1 MTDTTETTAAETSDT
16 TAETPTGATA
26 DVTAATAETVD
37 ASAETTAAAPKTASH
52 DTEPNP
58 KLRAFMNSGWAD
70 SERQDVT
77 LSDVGVWAAKRRD
90 ALSQAFA
97 GERLV
102 IPAGTYKV
110 RSNDTDFVFR
120 PHTDYVWLAG
130 DQTSDAVLVL
140 EPNGTSGHD
149 SVLYFRPRA
158 DRSEG
163 EEFWRDR
170 MYGELWAGRRPSL
183 TETAKEFGIETR
195 HVDRLAD
202 ALKGDV
208 PTRVR
213 RGEDA
218 SIGSLLSGAKTDT
231 DRDREL
237 AATLSEL
244 RLVKDPFEIEQLRNA
259 VAITHRGF
267 SDVLA
272 EMDKVREYGER
283 WIEGTFWR
291 RARAEG
297 NDVGYTSIAAAG
309 PHATTLHWIEN
320 DGAVNDGTLMLLDM
334 GVENRQLYT
343 ADITRTLPVS
353 GEFTPRQREL
363 YQLVLDAQNA
373 GIDALRPGVT
383 FRTAHDA
390 AMEVIV
396 HGLDAMELL
405 PVSAA
410 EALDPE
416 SMLYQRYTLHG
427 VSHMLGLDVHDCS
440 AARAEMYRKGDL
452 QTGYVLT
459 VEPGLYFQSDD
470 LTVPEDLRGIGIR
483 IEDDILITDEGAENL
498 SDAMPRTIEDL
509 QNWMSS

>member
-1 MTDTTETTAAETSDT
+1 MSDSTDK
-16 TAETPTGATA
+16 
-26 DVTAATAETVD
+26 
-37 ASAETTAAAPKTASH
+37 APKTASH
-52 DTEPNP
+52 DTPSGE
-58 KLRAFMNSGWAD
+58 KLREFMNSGWG
-70 SERQDVT
+70 SIERDDVT
-77 LSDVGVWAAKRRD
+77 LSDVGTWAAKRRD
-90 ALSQAFA
+90 ALSQAFP

-110 RSNDTDFVFR
+110 RSNDTDYAFR
-120 PHTDYVWLAG
+120 PHTDYVWLVG

-195 HVDRLAD
+195 HVD
-202 ALKGDV
+202 ALGDVLKSDV

-213 RGEDA
+213 RGEDS
-218 SIGSLLSGAKTDT
+218 SISSLLSGAKTDA
-231 DRDREL
+231 DRDGEL
-237 AATLSEL
+237 AFVLSEL
-244 RLVKDPFEIEQLRNA
+244 RLVKDAFEIEQLREA
-259 VAITHRGF
+259 CAITHRGF
-267 SDVLA
+267 SDVLSDMA
-272 EMDKVREYGER
+272 SVRKYGER

-320 DGAVNDGTLMLLDM
+320 DGPVNDGTLMLLDM
-334 GVENRQLYT
+334 GVENRNLYT
-343 ADITRTLPVS
+343 ADITRTLPVN

-363 YQLVLDAQNA
+363 YQLVLDSQNA
-373 GIDALRPGVT
+373 GIAALKPGVP
-383 FRTAHDA
+383 FRSGHNA

-396 HGLDAMELL
+396 RGLEAMELL
-405 PVSAA
+405 PVSAE
-410 EALDPE
+410 EALDPN
-416 SMLYQRYTLHG
+416 SGIYQRYTLHG
-427 VSHMLGLDVHDCS
+427 VSHMLGIDVHDCA
-440 AARAEMYRKGDL
+440 AARNEKYNKGNVEA
-452 QTGYVLT
+452 GYVLT
-459 VEPGLYFQSDD
+459 VEPGLYFQAED

-483 IEDDILITDEGAENL
+483 IEDDILITADGTENL
-498 SDAMPRTIEDL
+498 SDAMPREIEAI
-509 QNWMSS
+509 QAWMAG

>member
-1 MTDTTETTAAETSDT
+1 MTDTTETTAAEN
-16 TAETPTGATA
+16 A
-26 DVTAATAETVD
+26 TAATTPVSTPAG
-37 ASAETTAAAPKTASH
+37 SAATEGAAPKTASH
-52 DTEPNP
+52 DNEPNP

-90 ALSQAFA
+90 ALSQAFP

-102 IPAGTYKV
+102 VPAGTYKV
-110 RSNDTDFVFR
+110 RSNDTDYVFR

-149 SVLYFRPRA
+149 AVLYFRPRA
-158 DRSEG
+158 DRGEG

-183 TETAKEFGIETR
+183 SETSKEFGLETR

-218 SIGSLLSGAKTDT
+218 SLTALLSGTKTDA

-244 RLVKDPFEIEQLRNA
+244 RLVKDPYELEQLRDA

-297 NDVGYTSIAAAG
+297 NDVGYSSIAAAG

-320 DGAVNDGTLMLLDM
+320 DGPVVDGTLMLLDM
-334 GVENRQLYT
+334 GVENRRLYT
-343 ADITRTLPVS
+343 ADITRTLPVN
-353 GEFTPRQREL
+353 GEFTPRQRDL

-373 GIDALRPGVT
+373 GIAAVRPGAA
-383 FRTAHDA
+383 FRAGHEA

-396 HGLDAMELL
+396 HGLDAMDLL
-405 PVSAA
+405 PVSAE

-427 VSHMLGLDVHDCS
+427 VSHMLGLDVHDCA
-440 AARAEMYRKGDL
+440 AARNETYRKGEL
-452 QTGYVLT
+452 KTGYVLT
-459 VEPGLYFQSDD
+459 VEPGLYFQADD

-483 IEDDILITDEGAENL
+483 IEDDILITDDGAENL
-498 SDAMPRTIEDL
+498 SDAMPRDIEGI
-509 QNWMSS
+509 QNWMAS

>member
-1 MTDTTETTAAETSDT
+1 MTENTT
-16 TAETPTGATA
+16 
-26 DVTAATAETVD
+26 
-37 ASAETTAAAPKTASH
+37 APKTASH
-52 DTEPNP
+52 DSVPSE
-58 KLRAFMNSGWAD
+58 KLTAFMNSGWAD

-77 LSDVGVWAAKRRD
+77 LSDAGGWAAKRRD
-90 ALSQAFA
+90 ALSQAFP

-110 RSNDTDFVFR
+110 RSNDTDYVFR

-149 SVLYFRPRA
+149 SVLYFRPRS
-158 DRSEG
+158 DRSQG
-163 EEFWRDR
+163 SEFWRDR
-170 MYGELWAGRRPSL
+170 TYGELWAGRRPSL
-183 TETAKEFGIETR
+183 AETASEFGIETR
-195 HVDRLAD
+195 HLDQLDD
-202 ALKGDV
+202 ALKNDV

-213 RGEDA
+213 RAEDH
-218 SIGSLLSGAKTDT
+218 SIASLLTGARTDET
-231 DRDREL
+231 RDREL
-237 AATLSEL
+237 ATTLSEL
-244 RLVKDPFEIEQLRNA
+244 RLVKDPWEIEQLREA

-267 SDVLA
+267 SDVFA
-272 EMDKVREYGER
+272 EMDRVREYGER

-320 DGAVNDGTLMLLDM
+320 DGPVVDGTLMLLDM

-343 ADITRTLPVS
+343 ADITRTLPVN
-353 GEFTPRQREL
+353 GEFTPRQRDL

-373 GIDALRPGVT
+373 GIAALKPGVP
-383 FRTAHDA
+383 FQSGHNA

-405 PVSAA
+405 PVSVE
-410 EALDPE
+410 EALDPD
-416 SMLYQRYTLHG
+416 SKLHQRYTLHG
-427 VSHMLGLDVHDCS
+427 TSHMLGLDVHDCAS
-440 AARAEMYRKGDL
+440 ARDETYRKGDL
-452 QTGYVLT
+452 ETGYVLT
-459 VEPGLYFQSDD
+459 VEPGLYFQADD

-483 IEDDILITDEGAENL
+483 IEDDILITETGAENL
-498 SDAMPRTIEDL
+498 SDAMPRTIEGL

>member
-1 MTDTTETTAAETSDT
+1 MTENTAETS
-16 TAETPTGATA
+16 
-26 DVTAATAETVD
+26 
-37 ASAETTAAAPKTASH
+37 APKTASH
-52 DTEPNP
+52 DNEPSQ

-70 SERQDVT
+70 SERHD
-77 LSDVGVWAAKRRD
+77 LAPSDVGVWAAKRRD
-90 ALSQAFA
+90 ALSQSFP

-110 RSNDTDFVFR
+110 RSNDTDYVFR
-120 PHTDYVWLAG
+120 PHTDYVWLTG
-130 DQTSDAVLVL
+130 NQTSDAVLVL

-158 DRSEG
+158 DRSQG

-170 MYGELWAGRRPSL
+170 MYGELWAGRRPSPP
-183 TETAKEFGIETR
+183 ETAKEFGLETR
-195 HVDRLAD
+195 HVDQLAD
-202 ALKGDV
+202 AFKGDV

-213 RGEDA
+213 RGEDE
-218 SIGSLLSGAKTDT
+218 SIAALLSGARIEEQKDG
-231 DRDREL
+231 EF

-244 RLVKDPFEIEQLRNA
+244 RLVKDAYELEQLRDA

-272 EMDKVREYGER
+272 EMDKVRQYGER

-320 DGAVNDGTLMLLDM
+320 DGPVNDGTLMLLDM

-343 ADITRTLPVS
+343 ADITRTLPVN
-353 GEFTPRQREL
+353 GEFTPRQRDL

-373 GIDALRPGVT
+373 GIEALKPGAA
-383 FRTAHDA
+383 FRSGHEA

-405 PVSAA
+405 PVSAE

-416 SMLYQRYTLHG
+416 SRLYQRYTLHG

-440 AARAEMYRKGDL
+440 AARGETYRQGDV
-452 QTGYVLT
+452 QAGYVLT

-483 IEDDILITDEGAENL
+483 IEDDVLITADGNENL
-498 SDAMPRTIEDL
+498 SDAMPRTVEGL
-509 QNWMSS
+509 QNWMAS

>member
-1 MTDTTETTAAETSDT
+1 MTENTT
-16 TAETPTGATA
+16 
-26 DVTAATAETVD
+26 
-37 ASAETTAAAPKTASH
+37 APKTASH
-52 DTEPNP
+52 DSEPSA
-58 KLRAFMNSGWAD
+58 KLTAFMNSGWAD

-77 LSDVGVWAAKRRD
+77 LSDAGVWAAKRRD
-90 ALSQAFA
+90 ALSQAFP

-110 RSNDTDFVFR
+110 RSNDTDYVFR

-140 EPNGTSGHD
+140 EPNGTTGHD
-149 SVLYFRPRA
+149 SVLYFRPRS
-158 DRSEG
+158 DRSQG
-163 EEFWRDR
+163 SEFWRDR
-170 MYGELWAGRRPSL
+170 SYGELWAGRRPSL
-183 TETAKEFGIETR
+183 AETAGEFGIETR
-195 HVDRLAD
+195 HLDELGD
-202 ALKGDV
+202 ALKNDV

-213 RGEDA
+213 RAEDQ
-218 SIGSLLSGAKTDT
+218 SIASLLSGARTDEA
-231 DRDREL
+231 RDKEL

-244 RLVKDPFEIEQLRNA
+244 RLVKDPWEIEQMREA

-272 EMDKVREYGER
+272 EMDRVRQYGER

-320 DGAVNDGTLMLLDM
+320 DGPVVDGTLMLLDM

-343 ADITRTLPVS
+343 ADITRTLPVN
-353 GEFTPRQREL
+353 GEFTPRQRDL

-373 GIDALRPGVT
+373 GIAALKPGAT
-383 FRTAHDA
+383 FQVGHNA

-405 PVSAA
+405 PVSAE
-410 EALDPE
+410 EALDPD
-416 SMLYQRYTLHG
+416 SKLHQRYTLHG
-427 VSHMLGLDVHDCS
+427 TSHMLGLDVHDCAS
-440 AARAEMYRKGDL
+440 AREEHYRKGDL

-459 VEPGLYFQSDD
+459 VEPGLYFQADD

-483 IEDDILITDEGAENL
+483 IEDDILITDTGAENL
-498 SDAMPRTIEDL
+498 SDAMPRTVEGL

>member
-1 MTDTTETTAAETSDT
+1 MTDTTETTAAET
-16 TAETPTGATA
+16 
-26 DVTAATAETVD
+26 TAAENTAPET
-37 ASAETTAAAPKTASH
+37 TTAANAGAGAAAADESAPKTASH
-52 DTEPNP
+52 DNEPNP

-90 ALSQAFA
+90 ALSQAFP

-120 PHTDYVWLAG
+120 PHTDYVWLTG
-130 DQTSDAVLVL
+130 NQTSDSVLVL

-149 SVLYFRPRA
+149 AILYFRPRA
-158 DRSEG
+158 DRGQG

-195 HVDRLAD
+195 HVDGLAD
-202 ALKGDV
+202 ALKGDL

-213 RGEDA
+213 RAEHE
-218 SIGSLLSGAKTDT
+218 SIAALLSGTKTEAAK
-231 DRDREL
+231 DREL

-320 DGAVNDGTLMLLDM
+320 DGTVDDGTLMLLDM

-373 GIDALRPGVT
+373 GIAALRPGAA
-383 FRTAHDA
+383 FRAGHEA

-405 PVSAA
+405 PVSAE

-427 VSHMLGLDVHDCS
+427 VSHMLGLDVHDCAS
-440 AARAEMYRKGDL
+440 AREEKYRKGQV

-483 IEDDILITDEGAENL
+483 IEDDILITDNGTENL
-498 SDAMPRTIEDL
+498 SDAMPREVEAL
-509 QNWMSS
+509 QNWMAS

>member
-1 MTDTTETTAAETSDT
+1 MSDSTDKAPRTAT
-16 TAETPTGATA
+16 
-26 DVTAATAETVD
+26 
-37 ASAETTAAAPKTASH
+37 H
-52 DTEPNP
+52 DNP
-58 KLRAFMNSGWAD
+58 SGEKLREFMNSGWG
-70 SERQDVT
+70 SIEREDVT
-77 LSDVGVWAAKRRD
+77 LSDVGTWAAKRRD
-90 ALSQAFA
+90 ALSQAFP

-110 RSNDTDFVFR
+110 RSNDTDYAYR
-120 PHTDYVWLAG
+120 PHTDYVWLVG

-195 HVDRLAD
+195 HVDALAD
-202 ALKGDV
+202 VLKGDV

-213 RGEDA
+213 RGEES
-218 SIGSLLSGAKTDT
+218 SIGSLLSGVKTDA
-231 DRDREL
+231 DRDGEL
-237 AATLSEL
+237 AFVLSEL
-244 RLVKDPFEIEQLRNA
+244 RLIKDAFEIEQLREA
-259 VAITHRGF
+259 CAITHRGF

-272 EMDKVREYGER
+272 DMASVRKYGER

-320 DGAVNDGTLMLLDM
+320 DGPVNDGTLMLLDM
-334 GVENRQLYT
+334 GVENRNLYT
-343 ADITRTLPVS
+343 ADITRTLPVN

-373 GIDALRPGVT
+373 GIAALKPGAR
-383 FRTAHDA
+383 FRAGHEA
-390 AMEVIV
+390 SIEILVR
-396 HGLDAMELL
+396 GLEAMELL
-405 PVSAA
+405 PVTAD
-410 EALDPE
+410 EALDPD
-416 SMLYQRYTLHG
+416 SGIYQRYTLHG
-427 VSHMLGLDVHDCS
+427 VSHMLGLDVHDCA
-440 AARAEMYRKGDL
+440 AARNEKYNKGNVEA
-452 QTGYVLT
+452 GYVLT
-459 VEPGLYFQSDD
+459 VEPGLYFQAED

-483 IEDDILITDEGAENL
+483 IEDDILITTDGTENL
-498 SDAMPRTIEDL
+498 SAAMPREIEAV
-509 QNWMSS
+509 QAWMAG

>member
-1 MTDTTETTAAETSDT
+1 MTENAAQN
-16 TAETPTGATA
+16 
-26 DVTAATAETVD
+26 
-37 ASAETTAAAPKTASH
+37 SAQNSAQNDAPKTASH
-52 DTEPNP
+52 DNEPSP

-70 SERQDVT
+70 SERHDLA
-77 LSDVGVWAAKRRD
+77 LSDAGVWAAKRRD
-90 ALSQAFA
+90 ALSQAFP

-110 RSNDTDFVFR
+110 RSNDTDYVFR
-120 PHTDYVWLAG
+120 PHTDYVWLTG
-130 DQTSDAVLVL
+130 NQTSDAVLVL
-140 EPNGTSGHD
+140 EPNGTTGHD
-149 SVLYFRPRA
+149 AVLYFRPRA

-195 HVDRLAD
+195 HVDQLAD
-202 ALKGDV
+202 ALKSDV

-213 RGEDA
+213 RGEDE
-218 SIGSLLSGAKTDT
+218 SIASLLSGARTEQLKDG
-231 DRDREL
+231 EL

-244 RLVKDPFEIEQLRNA
+244 RLVKDAYELEQLRDA

-272 EMDKVREYGER
+272 EMDKVRQYGER

-320 DGAVNDGTLMLLDM
+320 DGPVTDGTLMLLDM

-343 ADITRTLPVS
+343 ADITRTLPVT
-353 GEFTPRQREL
+353 GEFTPRQRDL

-373 GIDALRPGVT
+373 GIAALTPGAA
-383 FRTAHDA
+383 FRAGHEA

-396 HGLDAMELL
+396 RGLDAMELL
-405 PVSAA
+405 PVSAE

-416 SMLYQRYTLHG
+416 SRLYQRYTLHG
-427 VSHMLGLDVHDCS
+427 VSHMLGLDVHDCAS
-440 AARAEMYRKGDL
+440 ARDENYRKGNV
-452 QTGYVLT
+452 QPGYVLT

-483 IEDDILITDEGAENL
+483 IEDDILITDQGPENL
-498 SDAMPRTIEDL
+498 SEAMPRTVEGIQD
-509 QNWMSS
+509 WMAS